1 MCTLPKCS
9 ETVSHL
15 RVTLIMNR
23 FVYLTIKIM
32 SFTLLIGFYF
42 FRSVNAEEITGEF
55 LRRSRKHI
63 FLILKTEKFGF
74 QQKISLKL
82 LCYPLSQYSMYFAE
96 SNVMQK
102 LVWNKAS
109 QKRLDKTAFSK
120 KNKKNLT
127 FHLKLR
133 TVKASTIIKHL
144 FASQFWQN
152 NGFTCF

>member
-1 MCTLPKCS
+1 MCTLPKSS

-15 RVTLIMNR
+15 RVKLITNW
-23 FVYLTIKIM
+23 FVYLTIRIM

-55 LRRSRKHI
+55 LSRSRKHI

-82 LCYPLSQYSMYFAE
+82 WCYPLSQYSMYFAK

-120 KNKKNLT
+120 KNNILT

-133 TVKASTIIKHL
+133 TVKANTIIKQL